1 MLWGMEIDGV
11 MDRVGGIRKRGKKE
25 EGRKARRGK

>member
-1 MLWGMEIDGV
+1 MEIDGV
-11 MDRVGGIRKRGKKE
+11 MDRVGGIRKRAEKE